1 MSRIKKTQGLDV
13 DQITCNVDDC
23 LDDELD
29 VSNYLDDDLD
39 DGLVVNCSSPS
50 DEGPFIG

>member
-1 MSRIKKTQGLDV
+1 MLTKSPAI
-13 DQITCNVDDC
+13 IDDC

-50 DEGPFIG
+50 DEGPFIGRMVQPLCFR